1 MGVLCFNRRWGGG
14 VGGRVFFTWGWGF
27 IFKWGGSTHRRASVL
42 VVVVVGGFKKNHKMG
57 GTPSPITMGNPD
69 TGR

>member
-1 MGVLCFNRRWGGG
+1 MFQQEM
-14 VGGRVFFTWGWGF
+14 GGRVGVFHLGVGLHFSV
-27 IFKWGGSTHRRASVL
+27 GGSTHRRASVL
-42 VVVVVGGFKKNHKMG
+42 VVVVGGFKKNHKMG